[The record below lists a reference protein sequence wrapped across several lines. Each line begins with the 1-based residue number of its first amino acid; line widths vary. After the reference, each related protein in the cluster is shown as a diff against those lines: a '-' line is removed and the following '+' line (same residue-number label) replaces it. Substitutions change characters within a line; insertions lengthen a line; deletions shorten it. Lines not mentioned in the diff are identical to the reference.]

1 MGEIAPCKILNC
13 SFGTTLSISICIM
26 VPRPSHFLHAPRG
39 ELNEKK
45 LGSSSSNDFPSL
57 ARSEFVFACMASNAS
72 NRDFMAKCSCA
83 IDEIA
88 KRMTFKEYAQAEAIA
103 RLWEGNSPREE
114 AFKSVGLSKDRMQKL
129 FRAQAASEL
138 ECF

>member
-1 MGEIAPCKILNC
+1 MLKKFILF
-13 SFGTTLSISICIM
+13 SFIMLTFSPTLKSD
-26 VPRPSHFLHAPRG
+26 
-39 ELNEKK
+39 
-45 LGSSSSNDFPSL
+45 DFPTL
-57 ARSEFVFACMASNAS
+57 AKAEFVFACMSSNQS

-88 KRMTFKEYAQAEAIA
+88 KRINYEEYAQAEAIA
-103 RLWEGNSPREE
+103 RLQLGASPREE
-114 AFKSVGLSKDRMQKL
+114 AFKSVGLSKERMQKL

>member
-1 MGEIAPCKILNC
+1 MLLVFCVN
-13 SFGTTLSISICIM
+13 T
-26 VPRPSHFLHAPRG
+26 HA
-39 ELNEKK
+39 
-45 LGSSSSNDFPSL
+45 NDFPTQ
-57 ARSEFVFACMASNAS
+57 ARSEFVFACMSSNES

-88 KRMTFKEYAQAEAIA
+88 KRISYKEYAQAEAIA
-103 RLWEGNSPREE
+103 RLWEGASPREE

>member
-1 MGEIAPCKILNC
+1 MKKFKNLSMISCIL
-13 SFGTTLSISICIM
+13 TLFYAD
-26 VPRPSHFLHAPRG
+26 H
-39 ELNEKK
+39 LN
-45 LGSSSSNDFPSL
+45 SNDFPTL
-57 ARSEFVFACMASNAS
+57 ARSEFVFACMSSNAS

-88 KRMTFKEYAQAEAIA
+88 KRMNYEEYAQAEAIA
-103 RLWEGNSPREE
+103 RLWEGASPREE

>member
-1 MGEIAPCKILNC
+1 MLKKFSIITLTWILF
-13 SFGTTLSISICIM
+13 SQQ
-26 VPRPSHFLHAPRG
+26 
-39 ELNEKK
+39 LNA
-45 LGSSSSNDFPSL
+45 SDFPTL
-57 ARSEFVFACMASNAS
+57 ARSEFVFACMSSNQS

-88 KRMTFKEYAQAEAIA
+88 KRMSYEEYAQAEAIA
-103 RLWEGNSPREE
+103 RLQLGASPREE
-114 AFKSVGLSKDRMQKL
+114 AFKSVGLSKERMDKL

>member
-1 MGEIAPCKILNC
+1 MNIFYKLVIIL
-13 SFGTTLSISICIM
+13 SFLIFNDS
-26 VPRPSHFLHAPRG
+26 
-39 ELNEKK
+39 K
-45 LGSSSSNDFPSL
+45 SNDFPTQ
-57 ARSEFVFACMASNAS
+57 ARSEFVFACMSSNES
-72 NRDFMAKCSCA
+72 NRDFMAKCSCS

-88 KRMTFKEYAQAEAIA
+88 KRISYEEYAQAEAIA
-103 RLWEGNSPREE
+103 RLCEGASPRED

>member
-1 MGEIAPCKILNC
+1 MIRKFSVITLAWVLFSQQLNA
-13 SFGTTLSISICIM
+13 S
-26 VPRPSHFLHAPRG
+26 
-39 ELNEKK
+39 
-45 LGSSSSNDFPSL
+45 DFPTL
-57 ARSEFVFACMASNAS
+57 ARSEFVFACMSSNQS

-88 KRMTFKEYAQAEAIA
+88 KRMSYEEYAQAEAIA
-103 RLWEGNSPREE
+103 RLQLGASPREE
-114 AFKSVGLSKDRMQKL
+114 AFKSVGLSKERMDKL

>member
-1 MGEIAPCKILNC
+1 GRIQTKKGKGIIMKTKIFICKFVLLILVYC
-13 SFGTTLSISICIM
+13 DSL
-26 VPRPSHFLHAPRG
+26 R
-39 ELNEKK
+39 
-45 LGSSSSNDFPSL
+45 SNDFPTL
-57 ARSEFVFACMASNAS
+57 ARSEFVFACMSSNAS

-88 KRMTFKEYAQAEAIA
+88 KRITYEEYAQAEAIA
-103 RLWEGNSPREE
+103 RLWEGASPREE
-114 AFKSVGLSKDRMQKL
+114 AFKSVGLSKERMKKL

>member
-1 MGEIAPCKILNC
+1 MKKIITIIIFILLIKTSN
-13 SFGTTLSISICIM
+13 IS
-26 VPRPSHFLHAPRG
+26 LKA
-39 ELNEKK
+39 
-45 LGSSSSNDFPSL
+45 NDFPTH
-57 ARSEFVFACMASNAS
+57 ARSEFVFACMSSNTT

-88 KRMTFKEYAQAEAIA
+88 KRISFEEYAQAEAIA
-103 RLWEGNSPREE
+103 RLWEGGSPREE
-114 AFKSVGLSKDRMQKL
+114 AFKSVGLSKNRMDKL

>member
-1 MGEIAPCKILNC
+1 MIK
-13 SFGTTLSISICIM
+13 LSSLIFSIM
-26 VPRPSHFLHAPRG
+26 FFTNTFSNNGF
-39 ELNEKK
+39 
-45 LGSSSSNDFPSL
+45 SNDFPTS
-57 ARSEFVFACMASNAS
+57 ARSEFVFACMSSNVS

-88 KRMTFKEYAQAEAIA
+88 KRITFKDYSQAEAIA

-114 AFKSVGLSKDRMQKL
+114 AFKSVGLSKEKMDKL

>member
-1 MGEIAPCKILNC
+1 MLRKFSIITLIWVLFSQQLNA
-13 SFGTTLSISICIM
+13 S
-26 VPRPSHFLHAPRG
+26 
-39 ELNEKK
+39 
-45 LGSSSSNDFPSL
+45 DFPTL
-57 ARSEFVFACMASNAS
+57 ARSEFVFACMSSNQS

-88 KRMTFKEYAQAEAIA
+88 KRMSYEEYAQAEAIA
-103 RLWEGNSPREE
+103 RLQLGASPREE
-114 AFKSVGLSKDRMQKL
+114 AFKSVGLSKERMDKL

>member
-1 MGEIAPCKILNC
+1 MISFRKFSMVSCIL
-13 SFGTTLSISICIM
+13 TLLFAEHS
-26 VPRPSHFLHAPRG
+26 
-39 ELNEKK
+39 N
-45 LGSSSSNDFPSL
+45 SNDFPTL
-57 ARSEFVFACMASNAS
+57 ARSEFVFACMSSNAS
-72 NRDFMAKCSCA
+72 HSAFMAKCSCA

-88 KRMTFKEYAQAEAIA
+88 KRMNYEEYAQAEAIA
-103 RLWEGNSPREE
+103 RLWEGASPREE